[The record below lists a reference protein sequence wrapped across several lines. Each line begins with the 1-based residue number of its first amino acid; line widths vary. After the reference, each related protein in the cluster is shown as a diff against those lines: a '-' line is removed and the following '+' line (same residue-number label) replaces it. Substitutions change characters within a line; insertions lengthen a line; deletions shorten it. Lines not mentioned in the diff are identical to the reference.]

1 LKAIPK
7 KYISLGYYLAA
18 KFTSLSMIKQFKV
31 TINSKFSPSEVQT
44 SQPNMP
50 YFQRKPNFLMAATKP
65 TIYFDGYMKKA
76 EMYCANKTE

>member
-1 LKAIPK
+1 
-7 KYISLGYYLAA
+7 
-18 KFTSLSMIKQFKV
+18 MIKQFKV